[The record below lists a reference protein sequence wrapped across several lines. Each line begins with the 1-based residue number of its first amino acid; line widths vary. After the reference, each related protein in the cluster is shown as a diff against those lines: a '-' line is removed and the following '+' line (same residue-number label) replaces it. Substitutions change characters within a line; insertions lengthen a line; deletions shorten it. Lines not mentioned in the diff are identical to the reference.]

1 MHSLQHASAAY
12 RGLSYVLRVINILT
26 GGVGHNDFPSVFFQ
40 KRCVDYA
47 INKHPLCRYM
57 PKDKKS
63 WKYRIWRL
71 VVSTPFEYYIMV
83 MIALNTL
90 ILMMKVSD
98 INYSIEAYKT
108 TWTFSEPTFTQ
119 WVMLS
124 SNVCQSKAVVDD
136 ISGSS

>member
-1 MHSLQHASAAY
+1 
-12 RGLSYVLRVINILT
+12 
-26 GGVGHNDFPSVFFQ
+26 
-40 KRCVDYA
+40 
-47 INKHPLCRYM
+47 M

-71 VVSTPFEYYIMV
+71 FVSNPFEYYIMV

-124 SNVCQSKAVVDD
+124 SNVCQSKAVVDG

>member
-1 MHSLQHASAAY
+1 MMIFL
-12 RGLSYVLRVINILT
+12 LLC
-26 GGVGHNDFPSVFFQ
+26 FQ

-98 INYSIEAYKT
+98 RNYSIVAYQAT
-108 TWTFSEPTFTQ
+108 
-119 WVMLS
+119 
-124 SNVCQSKAVVDD
+124 
-136 ISGSS
+136 